1 VTVNA
6 GITRCA
12 CAYSKPWSQCLF
24 NLDHATLEDD
34 PDFKIENHVKFH
46 QSPEDA
52 SEAQLM
58 ETALAIFRKPL
69 DRQRALWEVHLF
81 NVCVANY

>member
-1 VTVNA
+1 VPVP
-6 GITRCA
+6 IQ
-12 CAYSKPWSQCLF
+12 PWSQCLF

-69 DRQRALWEVHLF
+69 DRKRPLWEVHLF

>member
-46 QSPEDA
+46 QS
-52 SEAQLM
+52 QLM

-69 DRQRALWEVHLF
+69 GSQAAAVGGAPFQR
-81 NVCVANY
+81 VCGELLISCRS